1 MIRGGKEN
9 FWGGGET
16 KNLYR
21 AGSVN
26 NVESFLA
33 AIAAKDPQGNPTIDG
48 AVETTLLTLFGEHA
62 AKAGHPVSWD
72 EFVRDSKAVKPNLN
86 GLKS

>member
-1 MIRGGKEN
+1 MRPIS
-9 FWGGGET
+9 
-16 KNLYR
+16 
-21 AGSVN
+21 AGPKSPAKSAALRVK
-26 NVESFLA
+26 SRA

-62 AKAGHPVSWD
+62 AKAGHPVTWD
-72 EFVRDSKAVKPNLN
+72 EFVRDAKAVKPDLN